1 VQNRLSLVSVG
12 HGMKAMGKP
21 CDRRHKGDAIKT
33 DPLTSILHDREATS
47 EVALQCF
54 DALEPV
60 DLDFMIGRWRGVEI
74 ATNHPMD
81 GLLAATNWYGK
92 AFVDPETV
100 HPLLFQNGQGHIFK
114 VAPSLMA
121 MRLGLKLSFVK
132 HKALRP
138 LLRLLIA
145 LSKTDTS
152 QARLRM
158 MDYRHQ
164 VSATM
169 IYDRLPINDSFR
181 KIDDHTVLGV
191 MDFKDLPQPFF
202 FVLHRD
208 Q

>member
-1 VQNRLSLVSVG
+1 MQT
-12 HGMKAMGKP
+12 K
-21 CDRRHKGDAIKT
+21 DA
-33 DPLTSILHDREATS
+33 LTSMLHSGQATP

-60 DLDFMIGRWRGVEI
+60 SLDFMIGRWRGAEI
-74 ATNHPMD
+74 ATSHPMD

-92 AFVDPETV
+92 EFVDPETV
-100 HPLLFQNGQGHIFK
+100 HPLLFLNGQGRLFK
-114 VAPSLMA
+114 VAPNLIA
-121 MRLGLKLSFVK
+121 MRLGLKLPFAK
-132 HKALRP
+132 HKAVRP
-138 LLRLLIA
+138 LLRLLTS
-145 LSKTDTS
+145 LSQTDTS

-181 KIDDHTVLGV
+181 KIDDHTVFGA

-208 Q
+208 P